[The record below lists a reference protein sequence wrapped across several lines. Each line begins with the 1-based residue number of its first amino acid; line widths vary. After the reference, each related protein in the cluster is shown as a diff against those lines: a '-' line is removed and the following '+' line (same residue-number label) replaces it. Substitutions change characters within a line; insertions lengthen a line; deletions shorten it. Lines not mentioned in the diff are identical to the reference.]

1 MKRAFK
7 YFAIIAILLAVLFS
21 LLSSGFAQEFSADY
35 SVHEKKQNVSI
46 NGKIF
51 IKGDKLRQETQME
64 GMKQIMIIRPDKNVI
79 WMIMPKGNTY
89 MEMSHVADD
98 KKTEPWTSERES
110 KAKYMGKETVSGLS
124 CKKYQYIEQGE
135 TYYSWISE
143 KFPFPVKTEYSQG
156 LIEYKNI
163 KEGKVPNSLFEVPPG
178 YSKMSMPK
186 MPQGMPQGMDIPNF

>member
-35 SVHEKKQNVSI
+35 SVQEKKQNVSI

>member
-1 MKRAFK
+1 MKRTFK
-7 YFAIIAILLAVLFS
+7 YFVMISIFLAVSFA
-21 LLSSGFAQEFSADY
+21 LLSFGFAQEYSADY
-35 SVHEKKQNVSI
+35 SVQEKEENVSI
-46 NGKIF
+46 DGKIF
-51 IKGDKLRQETQME
+51 IKGNKLRQETQMK

-79 WMIMPKGNTY
+79 WIIMPEGKTY

-98 KKTEPWTSERES
+98 KKMERWTSERES
-110 KAKYMGKETVSGLS
+110 KAKYLGKETVSGLS

-163 KEGKVPNSLFEVPPG
+163 KEGNVPNSLFEVPPG

-186 MPQGMPQGMDIPNF
+186 MPQGMPQGMDIPDF

>member
-1 MKRAFK
+1 MKKSLR
-7 YFAIIAILLAVLFS
+7 YLVIIAAFLAVSSSLFRF
-21 LLSSGFAQEFSADY
+21 GFAQEFSADY
-35 SVHEKKQNVSI
+35 SVQEKKQNISI

-79 WMIMPKGNTY
+79 WMIMPEGKTY

-110 KAKYMGKETVSGLS
+110 KAKYLGKETVSGLS
-124 CKKYQYIEQGE
+124 CKKYEYREQGE
-135 TYYSWISE
+135 TYYSWISK
-143 KFPFPVKTEYSQG
+143 KFPFPVKTEYSDG

-163 KEGKVPNSLFEVPPG
+163 KEGKVADSLFEVPSG
-178 YSKMSMPK
+178 YTKMSMPK
-186 MPQGMPQGMDIPNF
+186 MPQGMPQGMDIPGL